1 MTTPAPTFTN
11 ILVPLD
17 GTPLSNAVLPLAR
30 TLARAANASVTLVRV
45 VSGEDRTA
53 NRDAASQ
60 LQGIAGE
67 LAGSGLQVD
76 SVVRN
81 GRVADEILAAARAR
95 TSALV
100 VMRTHARVGIERAI
114 LGSVTDQVL
123 AECPVPV
130 VLMRP
135 GERRVTAI
143 RSLVVPVDESP
154 GSAHALDAA
163 TTLARM
169 TGATINV
176 VQVAVPLAL
185 QAGLASEYGIGYYAP
200 DSDEETLASAQGY
213 VVSLAT
219 RLRDAGLSADGE
231 ALQASSAAEGIV
243 SAADQYAADLVV
255 MSTRALTGP
264 ARTLLGSVANSVVRT
279 AHCPVVLVRMSSAV
293 L

>member
-100 VMRTHARVGIERAI
+100 VMRTHGHLFER
-114 LGSVTDQVL
+114 
-123 AECPVPV
+123 
-130 VLMRP
+130 
-135 GERRVTAI
+135 
-143 RSLVVPVDESP
+143 
-154 GSAHALDAA
+154 
-163 TTLARM
+163 
-169 TGATINV
+169 
-176 VQVAVPLAL
+176 
-185 QAGLASEYGIGYYAP
+185 IG
-200 DSDEETLASAQGY
+200 
-213 VVSLAT
+213 
-219 RLRDAGLSADGE
+219 RD
-231 ALQASSAAEGIV
+231 
-243 SAADQYAADLVV
+243 
-255 MSTRALTGP
+255 P
-264 ARTLLGSVANSVVRT
+264 
-279 AHCPVVLVRMSSAV
+279 
-293 L
+293 